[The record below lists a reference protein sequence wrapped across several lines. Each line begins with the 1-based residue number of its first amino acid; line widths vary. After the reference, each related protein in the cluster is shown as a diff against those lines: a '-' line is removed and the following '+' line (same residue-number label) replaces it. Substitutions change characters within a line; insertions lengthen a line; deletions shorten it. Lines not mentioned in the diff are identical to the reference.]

1 MSLIKPEIVSIYVI
15 LISSITVLTIMFK
28 NNPLIR
34 NIISHIKMEIDLLK
48 KNASITLSSVLSILT
63 YSSFMF
69 LLLRSWFW
77 YPMIIIGY
85 LLSFI
90 ITCVRYSRSQNE
102 QGMPISDPSIKI
114 LDFDDIQLYFR
125 FVTCIWSVIGL
136 LLLSTN
142 VYIGVFLVLL
152 LITSATIFDIIAR
165 SLCNKIKKESEKSET
180 PTPLDISTIKEKLKN
195 IFWNKK

>member
-1 MSLIKPEIVSIYVI
+1 
-15 LISSITVLTIMFK
+15 MFK

-34 NIISHIKMEIDLLK
+34 NIIFHIKMEIDLLK

>member
-34 NIISHIKMEIDLLK
+34 NIIFHIKMEIDLLK

-102 QGMPISDPSIKI
+102 QGIPISDPSIKI

-165 SLCNKIKKESEKSET
+165 SLYNKIKKESEKSET
-180 PTPLDISTIKEKLKN
+180 PTPLDTSTIKEKLKN